1 MQRIRSL
8 PLVFAFI
15 ASTATAS
22 PSAGVPA
29 LAVTAPNGQTSIL
42 MGSAHVG
49 VEGMLEPD
57 ASVFAHAKR
66 FVIEHDS
73 LPQSGDTGTTSGT
86 GRAAWAS
93 TLTDAEIG
101 VYLQRTRCA
110 HVADADA
117 LSYLARPSVQ
127 RANQYAYTVCDGAAV
142 PLPRDVVVLGEKP
155 LALRTDTLEDDAQVE
170 GRRRSVPDDVAE
182 TGFRWALQHDPKI
195 VLDGIRDAMNRG
207 DYESVREQFDISVG
221 SADGAAAMDHIMV
234 DERNAAWMP
243 RLRDYLDEGQAVILV
258 GAMHLP
264 GPNGLISRLRA
275 AGYTVT
281 TIMLP
286 ARGSVG

>member
-1 MQRIRSL
+1 
-8 PLVFAFI
+8 
-15 ASTATAS
+15 
-22 PSAGVPA
+22 
-29 LAVTAPNGQTSIL
+29 
-42 MGSAHVG
+42 
-49 VEGMLEPD
+49 MLEPD

-73 LPQSGDTGTTSGT
+73 LPQAGDTGTSAGN

-127 RANQYAYTVCDGAAV
+127 WANQYAYTVCDGAAV
-142 PLPRDVVVLGEKP
+142 PLPRDLVVLGEKP
-155 LALRTDTLEDDAQVE
+155 PALRTDTLEEDAQVE
-170 GRRRSVPDDVAE
+170 RRRRSVPDRVGE

-207 DYESVREQFDISVG
+207 DYESLREQVELSFG
-221 SADGAAAMDHIMV
+221 SAEGAATMGHIMV

-286 ARGSVG
+286 ARASAG